1 KIIKD
6 LEMKFQ
12 EYEISDWTAVS
23 RSNVCASKSI
33 NNKSIKW
40 KTMTRIPKSTE
51 TNQSDDDDDDD
62 DGDDNDEDKPASN
75 AKAKTKAKAK
85 AKVSADNN
93 GHGQDEEKQEDN
105 ANRIQDIDSKIAD
118 EQRVIDS
125 ITVVKEYDKFQ
136 QKINSFKAS

>member
-1 KIIKD
+1 MCTT
-6 LEMKFQ
+6 L
-12 EYEISDWTAVS
+12 
-23 RSNVCASKSI
+23 KS
-33 NNKSIKW
+33 KSIKW

-51 TNQSDDDDDDD
+51 TNQSDDDDDD
-62 DGDDNDEDKPASN
+62 GDDNDEDKPASN
-75 AKAKTKAKAK
+75 TKAKTKAKAKAK

>member
-1 KIIKD
+1 MCTT
-6 LEMKFQ
+6 L
-12 EYEISDWTAVS
+12 
-23 RSNVCASKSI
+23 KS
-33 NNKSIKW
+33 KSIKW
-40 KTMTRIPKSTE
+40 KTMTRIPKPTE
-51 TNQSDDDDDDD
+51 INQSDDD
-62 DGDDNDEDKPASN
+62 DGDDNDENKPASN
-75 AKAKTKAKAK
+75 AKAKTKAK